1 MTTGYALTN
10 HYGGQGLL
18 DSFSFFTGIDP
29 SHGFV
34 DYQSKEDA
42 LAQNLVYIDHDFNN
56 VILGVDS
63 NNTYST
69 SDKGRPSVRLTSHDT
84 FSQGL
89 FVADFHHMPAST
101 CGTWP
106 AFWAFNNQQN
116 GTDWPVGGELEII
129 EGANTADRNLFSAH
143 TTEGCHA
150 PKTGFSG
157 EQGLENCSP
166 SPENLGCSYASPR
179 SDTTSYG
186 DSSNAEGGG
195 VYALLWDSED
205 LKLWHFP
212 RSTIPDDITY
222 GHVVGPDP
230 SSWGPPHAIF
240 GGSDCKAENYF
251 FNMSLVININFCGDY
266 AGNIWGKAD
275 QCNQLAPTCEEF
287 VANNPHSFQEAYWDI
302 NYIDVYQYGLLTN
315 TTVPPLSPNITS
327 SVTPSISSATPVPR
341 DVAPTLTRTITLS
354 TILPVETESSMVE
367 LHPVDSNP
375 PEASSVGSS
384 PVNGYT
390 LLGCFEVGASHDS
403 FTQVS
408 SHPGMDNGA
417 CVAACAGRKYA
428 GVHDDVCYCADTL
441 GHSTVVGNDMCDTPC
456 KGNGDESCGGSVA
469 SPEPTGSSKFKIN
482 SAHNLDVSTPA
493 SQNHRRSA
501 PTGVLLTVYA
511 NLENAPCPWDA
522 PAMGR
527 NSMDFHPD
535 NVVVTT
541 ALTVTYTTVCPT
553 NPATL
558 VEVEY
563 ATTATYEDCG
573 CTATKAETGRPPVH
587 FMNVTATI
595 PTTPI
600 TAVPMTTH
608 VEPCRACGPHGEN
621 TVTLTIPEAVVPK
634 VVTSIAVHTVVPVIN
649 NISNKTIDTAPIPE
663 TAVPFTPIPRPN
675 DSPSPMIAAAPRS
688 SSMIRTMGWGIAIWF
703 ALFGFMVVL

>member
-1 MTTGYALTN
+1 MTTGYSLTN

-18 DSFSFFTGIDP
+18 DSFNFFTGIDP

-42 LAQNLVYIDHDFNN
+42 LAKNLVYIDNDFNN

-84 FSQGL
+84 FIHGL
-89 FVADFHHMPAST
+89 FIADFHHMPAST

-106 AFWAFNNQQN
+106 AFWAFNNQHD
-116 GTDWPVGGELEII
+116 GEDWPVGGELEII
-129 EGANTADRNLFSAH
+129 EGANTAERNLFSAH
-143 TTEGCHA
+143 TTGGCHS
-150 PKTGFSG
+150 PSTGFSG
-157 EQGLENCSP
+157 EQGPTNCSP
-166 SPENLGCSYASPR
+166 SPENVGCNYASPP

-186 DSSNAEGGG
+186 DSFNAEGGG
-195 VYALLWDSED
+195 VYALEWDSED

-212 RSTIPDDITY
+212 RSTIPDNIIY

-240 GGSDCKAENYF
+240 GGSSCKPENYF
-251 FNMSLVININFCGDY
+251 FNMSLVINTNFCGDY

-302 NYIDVYQYGLLTN
+302 NYIDVYQYGPLTN
-315 TTVPPLSPNITS
+315 MTIPPLSPSAS
-327 SVTPSISSATPVPR
+327 SSATPSISSATP
-341 DVAPTLTRTITLS
+341 APSGVTPTFTRTITLS
-354 TILPVETESSMVE
+354 TVLPVETDGSMID
-367 LHPVDSNP
+367 PDTI
-375 PEASSVGSS
+375 
-384 PVNGYT
+384 NGYT
-390 LLGCFEVGASHDS
+390 LLGCFESGANHDS
-403 FTQVS
+403 FSQVS

-417 CVAACAGRKYA
+417 CVAACVGRKYA

-441 GHSTVVGNDMCDTPC
+441 GPSTAVENAMCDTPC
-456 KGNGDESCGGSVA
+456 KGNGREICGGSVA
-469 SPEPTGSSKFKIN
+469 TSEQLKRSNFKIN
-482 SAHNLDVSTPA
+482 SAHKTSSSA
-493 SQNHRRSA
+493 SQNHRRGTPA
-501 PTGVLLTVYA
+501 GILLTVYC
-511 NLENAPCPWDA
+511 NLGNEPAPIGA
-522 PAMGR
+522 PAMGGKPI
-527 NSMDFHPD
+527 DPHPTPVH
-535 NVVVTT
+535 NVAVTT

-563 ATTATYEDCG
+563 STTVTYEDCS
-573 CTATKAETGRPPVH
+573 CTASKHKTGYPS
-587 FMNVTATI
+587 MNSINVTAMI

-608 VEPCRACGPHGEN
+608 IESCRACGPHGES
-621 TVTLTIPEAVVPK
+621 TVTLTVPEAVVTE
-634 VVTSIAVHTVVPVIN
+634 VVTSIAVHTVVPI
-649 NISNKTIDTAPIPE
+649 ISNVTYTAPIIG
-663 TAVPFTPIPRPN
+663 TVVPITPKPSA
-675 DSPSPMIAAAPRS
+675 SPSNNMPVVGAASPSKS
-688 SSMIRTMGWGIAIWF
+688 SSILEMIGWGVALWF
-703 ALFGFMVVL
+703 GLFGFMLVL

>member
-42 LAQNLVYIDHDFNN
+42 LDQNLVYVDHDFNN

-84 FSQGL
+84 FSHGL

-116 GTDWPVGGELEII
+116 GTDWPTGGELEII
-129 EGANTADRNLFSAH
+129 EGANTAERNLFSAH
-143 TTEGCHA
+143 TAEGCHA
-150 PKTGFSG
+150 PKNGFAG
-157 EQGLENCSP
+157 EQGLVNCSP

-186 DSSNAEGGG
+186 DSFNAEGGG

-230 SSWGPPHAIF
+230 SSWGPPHAVF
-240 GGSDCKAENYF
+240 GGSACKAENYF
-251 FNMSLVININFCGDY
+251 FNMSLVINTNFCGDY
-266 AGNIWGKAD
+266 AGNIWGKTD

-302 NYIDVYQYGLLTN
+302 NYIDVYQYGPITN
-315 TTVPPLSPNITS
+315 MTVPPLSPNITS
-327 SVTPSISSATPVPR
+327 SVTPPNSSATPVRR
-341 DVAPTLTRTITLS
+341 DETPTFTRTITLS
-354 TILPVETESSMVE
+354 TILPVETESSVVE
-367 LHPVDSNP
+367 
-375 PEASSVGSS
+375 SSA
-384 PVNGYT
+384 VNGYT
-390 LLGCFEVGASHDS
+390 LLGCFEAGASHDS

-408 SHPGMDNGA
+408 SHPGMDDKA
-417 CVAACAGRKYA
+417 CLAACAGRKYA
-428 GVHDDVCYCADTL
+428 GIHDDVCYCADSL
-441 GHSTVVGNDMCDTPC
+441 GPSTAVKNGMCDSPVT
-456 KGNGDESCGGSVA
+456 
-469 SPEPTGSSKFKIN
+469 SPEPTESANFKIN
-482 SAHNLDVSTPA
+482 SAHNLNSSTPT
-493 SQNHRRSA
+493 SQNHRRGM
-501 PTGVLLTVYA
+501 PTGIILTVYA
-511 NLENAPCPWDA
+511 NLENEPAPPGA
-522 PAMGR
+522 PAMG
-527 NSMDFHPD
+527 NNPMDVLPMQD
-535 NVVVTT
+535 VAVTTAVTT

-563 ATTATYEDCG
+563 STTVTYEDCG
-573 CTATKAETGRPPVH
+573 CTASKPHTGHPPVNSL
-587 FMNVTATI
+587 NVTATI

-608 VEPCRACGPHGEN
+608 IESCRACGPHGESI
-621 TVTLTIPEAVVPK
+621 VTLTVPEAVVTQ
-634 VVTSIAVHTVVPVIN
+634 VVTSISVQTVVPIIRN
-649 NISNKTIDTAPIPE
+649 TTTYTAPNTAPIPG
-663 TAVPFTPIPRPN
+663 TAVPFTPNPKPSASSSNTIPVV
-675 DSPSPMIAAAPRS
+675 AAAPRS
-688 SSMIRTMGWGIAIWF
+688 SSMIETVGWGVAIWF
-703 ALFGFMVVL
+703 GLFGFMLVL